1 MCCFNNIFVFSL
13 QHILQMAAT
22 VFIGQAIAYYKIVE
36 RLEKLYSQTLK
47 TILVFPLPITTYL
60 NLNINVFS
68 IAFVYMY

>member
-1 MCCFNNIFVFSL
+1 
-13 QHILQMAAT
+13 MAAT

-60 NLNINVFS
+60 NLNNNVFS

>member
-1 MCCFNNIFVFSL
+1 MLFNNIFVFSL

-47 TILVFPLPITTYL
+47 TILTIPCVSPTDH
-60 NLNINVFS
+60 NLLEFE
-68 IAFVYMY
+68 